1 MLRRSTFPGS
11 LRALAAAV
19 TVVVSLVPALAQDS
33 AATLLVQVGQVSM
46 LKDGNQIAL
55 SVGKSIQPNQI
66 VLTGPGA
73 YAKFQVADGS
83 TFEVFEKSQVTFREK
98 GGGFKELLNVYI
110 GRVKVYI
117 EHIFGPNPTSVTS
130 PTALISVRGTVFDV
144 VVENEDGD
152 TLVSVDEGAVQVRH
166 RLLPGNEPL
175 LKPGDSITVFR
186 NQPLLGQQINRGG
199 GAQKV
204 LAAARKALLDLIYMH
219 PGGVGGVGA
228 PAPGGGGSGGA
239 QGDKGKNT
247 GGAGKPPGGAPT
259 PPAPPGGGGD

>member
-1 MLRRSTFPGS
+1 MLRRSTFSGS
-11 LRALAAAV
+11 LRALAAAA
-19 TVVVSLVPALAQDS
+19 TVAVSLVPALAQDT

-55 SVGKSIQPNQI
+55 AVGQSIQPNQM
-66 VLTGPGA
+66 VVTGPGA

-98 GGGFKELLNVYI
+98 GGGFKELLNVYL

-117 EHIFGPNPTSVTS
+117 QHIFGPNPTSVSS
-130 PTALISVRGTVFDV
+130 PTAIISVRGTVFDV
-144 VVENEDGD
+144 VVENDDGD

-166 RLLPGNEPL
+166 RLIPGNEPL

-186 NQPLLGQQINRGG
+186 NQPLLGLQINKGG
-199 GAQKV
+199 GVQKA
-204 LAAARKALLDLIYMH
+204 LAMARKAMLDLIYMH
-219 PGGVGGVGA
+219 PGGVGGAGA
-228 PAPGGGGSGGA
+228 PVPGGAGSGGA

-247 GGAGKPPGGAPT
+247 GGAGKPPGAPT